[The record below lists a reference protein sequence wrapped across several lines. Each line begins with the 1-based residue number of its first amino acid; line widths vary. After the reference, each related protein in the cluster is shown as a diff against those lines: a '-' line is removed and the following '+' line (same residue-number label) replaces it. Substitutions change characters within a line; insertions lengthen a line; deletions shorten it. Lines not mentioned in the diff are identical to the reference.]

1 MKLTK
6 EQETEIL
13 NVYDIWLYAYL
24 NGDVKTYDSYFNDD
38 YRFIGSTDN
47 EDFLNRADTTK
58 FLKATADQLAGK
70 VEIRNSRRN
79 LEKFDEI
86 IFLTE
91 LLDSYF
97 LDGDDWFYYGK
108 FRFTS
113 ALKKY
118 EAGWRFIYQHFSTP
132 DTKAQE
138 GETIGTEQIAAE
150 NLQLREAV
158 KRRTV
163 ELEHK
168 TRELEIEAALEKV
181 RSRSM
186 AMNNSNELQEI
197 ITVVFIQMQQLGIK
211 ADASLINILTEESK
225 DFYMWIGTGG
235 QTYAQKIRIPY
246 IKHPVFDVFYDAH
259 ERGENFLTNALTR
272 EEKDSFFEYAFK
284 YSDLKLMPDERKQ
297 YVMDS
302 AGFARSFA
310 WSKNSGITVQ
320 NYAGIPYSD
329 QENDILKRFARE
341 FEQAY
346 TRFLDVKN
354 AEAQA
359 READRRAALDRVR
372 GEIASMR
379 TKEDLTLITPL
390 MWKELN
396 TLAVPFIRCGVLIM
410 DENKNTIH
418 TYLSKP
424 NGDSLSA
431 FEMPFD
437 AKEIAV
443 GAVKN
448 WRQNEIYYEH
458 WDKNQFVSFMQN
470 LINTGQ
476 IESPE
481 SYQGSYA
488 PPESLYLHLVPFKQG
503 MLYVGNINPLKP
515 EELQLVKA
523 LSETFSVAYSR
534 YEDFK
539 NIEETKNQIEKTLS
553 ELKATQSQ
561 LIHAEKMASLGELT
575 AGIAHE
581 IQNPL
586 NFVNNFSEISKEL
599 LDEMKEEL
607 ASGTEASLQLARE
620 ISEDVIQNLEKI
632 LHHGKRADAIVKGML
647 QHSRTS
653 SGQKE
658 PTDINALCDEYLRLS
673 YHGLRAKDKSFN
685 ADFKTEFD
693 ETLPKINVIPQD
705 IGRVLLNLINNAFY
719 AVKAPPPSRHI
730 GTSSEGGIQNVQA
743 DYKPLV
749 TVRTGSFIP
758 PTGGPRGA
766 FISITD
772 NGPGIPYSIKDKI
785 FQPFFTTKP
794 TGQGTGLGLS
804 LSYDI
809 VKAHGGELKVETKE
823 GEGSEF
829 IIQLYN
835 L

>member
-1 MKLTK
+1 MKP
-6 EQETEIL
+6 TEKQKADVL
-13 NVYDIWLYAYL
+13 NVYDIWLSAYL
-24 NGDVKTYDSYFNDD
+24 NGDVKTYDFYFDD
-38 YRFIGSTDN
+38 EYRFIGSTDN
-47 EDFLNRADTTK
+47 EDFLNRTDTTK
-58 FLKATADQLAGK
+58 FFAATADQLAGK
-70 VEIRNSRRN
+70 VEIRNSKKT

-86 IFLTE
+86 ILITDLF
-91 LLDSYF
+91 DAYF
-97 LDGDDWFYYGK
+97 LDGNDWAYYGK

-113 ALKKY
+113 ALKKN
-118 EAGWRFIYQHFSTP
+118 EDDWRIVYQHFSTP
-132 DTKAQE
+132 DSKAQE

-150 NLQLREAV
+150 NIQLREAV
-158 KRRTV
+158 QRRTV

-168 TRELEIEAALEKV
+168 TRELEIEAALDRV

-186 AMNNSNELQEI
+186 AMNHSNELQEI

-225 DFYMWIGTGG
+225 DFYMWIGTKG
-235 QTYAQKIRIPY
+235 QNYAQKIRIPY
-246 IKHPVFDVFYDAH
+246 IKHPVFDVFYEARD
-259 ERGENFLTNALTR
+259 RGENFLTNALTR
-272 EEKDSFFEYAFK
+272 EEKDSFFEYAFEH
-284 YSDLKLMPDERKQ
+284 SDLKLMPDERKK

-302 AGFARSFA
+302 AGFARTFA

-329 QENDILKRFARE
+329 EENDILKRFARE

-359 READRRAALDRVR
+359 KEAERRAALDRVR

-379 TKEDLTLITPL
+379 TKEDLNLITPL

-396 TLAVPFIRCGVLIM
+396 TLGVPFFRCGVLIM
-410 DENKNTIH
+410 DENKNIIN

-431 FEMPFD
+431 FEMSFD

-443 GAVKN
+443 GAVKH
-448 WRQNEIYYEH
+448 WKLNEIYYEH
-458 WDKNQFVSFMQN
+458 WDKNQFVSFMQS

-476 IESPE
+476 VESPE
-481 SYQGSYA
+481 TYQGSYA

-503 MLYVGNINPLKP
+503 MLYVGNTNPLKP

-539 NIEETKNQIEKTLS
+539 NIEEAKNQIEKTLS

-607 ASGTEASLQLARE
+607 ASGNLQLASE
-620 ISEDVIQNLEKI
+620 ISDDVIQNLEKI
-632 LHHGKRADAIVKGML
+632 LRHGKRADSIVKGML
-647 QHSRTS
+647 QHSQTS
-653 SGQKE
+653 KGQKE
-658 PTDINALCDEYLRLS
+658 LTDINALADEYLRLS

-685 ADFKTEFD
+685 SDFKTEFD
-693 ETLPKINVIPQD
+693 ESLPKINVIPQD

-719 AVKAPPPSRHI
+719 AVKAPLPP
-730 GTSSEGGIQNVQA
+730 EGGIQES
-743 DYKPLV
+743 DTEYKPMII
-749 TVRTGSFIP
+749 VRTGSYLP
-758 PTGGPRGA
+758 PSGGMRGA
-766 FISITD
+766 FISVTD
-772 NGPGIPYSIKDKI
+772 NGPGIEKNIIDKI

-809 VKAHGGELKVETKE
+809 VKAHGGELKVKSIE
-823 GEGSEF
+823 G
-829 IIQLYN
+829 
-835 L
+835 